1 MWAGLDGQRARIRQ
15 AGLELA
21 PGELLAAATGGG
33 ARLEGITAVLLLTD
47 EDDFNALA
55 SALLQGNVEDRVYRL
70 APPLRG
76 NGVVAPYT
84 GAEILF
90 EAGMTRSAVSR
101 RYQDG
106 ARIEARCAD
115 GELPAGHDV
124 LFLLRA
130 DGQLAAVTEA
140 GRPAPQAGDTIVSL
154 GPAPAGPRTGGNAG
168 AVATGDTASPAA
180 AGEVVK
186 PPAGLERP

>member
-1 MWAGLDGQRARIRQ
+1 MT
-15 AGLELA
+15 
-21 PGELLAAATGGG
+21 P
-33 ARLEGITAVLLLTD
+33 
-47 EDDFNALA
+47 ALR
-55 SALLQGNVEDRVYRL
+55 SG
-70 APPLRG
+70 
-76 NGVVAPYT
+76 GVVAPYT

-90 EAGMTRSAVSR
+90 GAGMTGPAVSR

-106 ARIEARCAD
+106 ARIVARRAD

-154 GPAPAGPRTGGNAG
+154 GPAPARSRTGGNAG

-180 AGEVVK
+180 ADEVAG
-186 PPAGLERP
+186 PPGGLERP